1 MTKKATFDLRVK
13 REQAAVA
20 EKMLG
25 DALPDTRAF
34 SGCISVEVMR
44 DSDEPD
50 RWFLMEEWESRA
62 HHQAYVNWRVETG
75 WVESFAANLDGEPAL
90 RYFDPV
96 DM

>member
-1 MTKKATFDLRVK
+1 MTKKATFDFRVK
-13 REQAAVA
+13 PEQAAVA

-34 SGCISVEVMR
+34 SGCISVEVTR
-44 DSDEPD
+44 GSDEPD
-50 RWFLMEEWESRA
+50 RWFLMEEWESYA

-75 WVESFAANLDGEPAL
+75 WVECFAANLDGEPAL

>member
-1 MTKKATFDLRVK
+1 MTTKATFDFRVK
-13 REQAAVA
+13 PGRAAVA
-20 EKMLG
+20 EKMLA

-50 RWFLMEEWESRA
+50 RWFLMEEWESHA
-62 HHQAYVNWRVETG
+62 HHQAYAGWRAETG
-75 WVESFAANLDGEPAL
+75 WVECFAANLDGEPAL
-90 RYFDPV
+90 RYFDPI